1 MSGGKPDGPSFVR
14 RVTGKLGRSSGVQVD
29 EDLWASIQLAR
40 HAERP
45 YTLDYINRI
54 TSDFEEMH
62 GDRLFGDDPAM
73 VAGFGRFHDRAVA
86 FVGQQKGRD
95 TNERTYRNFGMAS
108 PEGYRKSMRV
118 MEIANRMG
126 MPIVTLIDTPGAF
139 PGASAEERGQG
150 GAISRSMQLMW
161 RLDVPVVAVVIGEG
175 SSGGALGLGIADRV
189 LMLENSTYSVISP
202 EGASAILWR
211 DASQAKRAAQAFKP
225 TAANSYRWGV
235 ADAVI
240 PEPPGGAHTDHEQA
254 AEILSQYLQRT
265 LLELEAQTPAER
277 RVVRRER
284 FRRLGPLRD
293 PEGGVA
299 MASGRDAPPP
309 G

>member
-1 MSGGKPDGPSFVR
+1 MSGEKPDGPSFVR

-73 VAGFGRFHDRAVA
+73 VAGFGRFNDRAVA

-118 MEIANRMG
+118 MEIANHMG

-150 GAISRSMQLMW
+150 GAISRSMQLARRTGGGRGHRRGFIGW
-161 RLDVPVVAVVIGEG
+161 CAGPRHRRSGADAREQHIFGDQPRRCVGHSVARCIAGQA
-175 SSGGALGLGIADRV
+175 GGAGI
-189 LMLENSTYSVISP
+189 
-202 EGASAILWR
+202 
-211 DASQAKRAAQAFKP
+211 
-225 TAANSYRWGV
+225 
-235 ADAVI
+235 
-240 PEPPGGAHTDHEQA
+240 
-254 AEILSQYLQRT
+254 
-265 LLELEAQTPAER
+265 
-277 RVVRRER
+277 
-284 FRRLGPLRD
+284 
-293 PEGGVA
+293 
-299 MASGRDAPPP
+299 
-309 G
+309 

>member
-14 RVTGKLGRSSGVQVD
+14 RVTGKLGRSSGAHVD

-45 YTLDYINRI
+45 YTLDYITRI

-73 VAGFGRFHDRAVA
+73 VAGFGRFNDRAVA

-225 TAANSYRWGV
+225 TAANCYRWGV

-254 AEILSQYLQRT
+254 AEILGQYLQRT

>member
-1 MSGGKPDGPSFVR
+1 MTKPDGPGFVR
-14 RVTGKLGRSSGVQVD
+14 RVTGKLGRSAEPQVD

-54 TSDFEEMH
+54 CSDFEEMH

-73 VAGFGRFHDRAVA
+73 VAGFGRFNGRPVA
-86 FVGQQKGRD
+86 IVGQQKGRD

-118 MEIANRMG
+118 MEIANRLG
-126 MPIVTLIDTPGAF
+126 IAVITLIDTPGAF

-161 RLDVPVVAVVIGEG
+161 RLEVPVIAVVIGEG
-175 SSGGALGLGIADRV
+175 SSGGALGLGIADKV

-211 DASQAKRAAQAFKP
+211 DASQAKQAAQAFKP
-225 TAANSYRWGV
+225 TAANCYRWGV

-240 PEPPGGAHTDHEQA
+240 PEPAGGAHTDYDQA
-254 AEILSQYLQRT
+254 AEILGQYLERT
-265 LLELEAQTPAER
+265 LAELEALSPAER
-277 RVVRRER
+277 RAARRER

-293 PEGGVA
+293 PENDGMA
-299 MASGRDAPPP
+299 MVSGRDTPPS

>member
-1 MSGGKPDGPSFVR
+1 
-14 RVTGKLGRSSGVQVD
+14 
-29 EDLWASIQLAR
+29 
-40 HAERP
+40 
-45 YTLDYINRI
+45 
-54 TSDFEEMH
+54 
-62 GDRLFGDDPAM
+62 
-73 VAGFGRFHDRAVA
+73 
-86 FVGQQKGRD
+86 
-95 TNERTYRNFGMAS
+95 
-108 PEGYRKSMRV
+108 
-118 MEIANRMG
+118 
-126 MPIVTLIDTPGAF
+126 
-139 PGASAEERGQG
+139 
-150 GAISRSMQLMW
+150 MQLMW

-225 TAANSYRWGV
+225 TAANCYRWGV

-254 AEILSQYLQRT
+254 AEILGQYLQRT